1 LDLDLRHLERA
12 KCDISKDLCRCGTS
26 EPDGRLVFVRKLLAS
41 QVHVLV
47 LEHFIKTVLE
57 HAL

>member
-1 LDLDLRHLERA
+1 LNLDLCHLERA
-12 KCDISKDLCRCGTS
+12 EGDVGEDFCGCRTS
-26 EPDGRLVFVRKLLAS
+26 EPDGGLVLVSKLLAS

-47 LEHFIKTVLE
+47 LEEFVETVLE